1 MPYNVKAEEK
11 CSCWYDY
18 HVRIIKLIYIKG
30 DYLFISVHYQA
41 IYILVAMMNL
51 GIFLISFTYSPD
63 IYSEL
68 IMDQKILGTWNI
80 VLKKVKSLTSH
91 SHYVISGIHRY
102 VIYGKHIYVI
112 YGKHRNVTRH
122 IVMGAFQKIK
132 ASKRGLRVRVRLVI
146 PFCLEQSKKNHCSLG
161 AEE

>member
-1 MPYNVKAEEK
+1 MPYYVKAEEK

-91 SHYVISGIHRY
+91 SHYVISGKIN
-102 VIYGKHIYVI
+102 
-112 YGKHRNVTRH
+112 GKHRNVTRH
-122 IVMGAFQKIK
+122 IAMGAFQKIK